1 MLQDPAGEAGR
12 AQHRSG
18 QNHQNGGVHHVHA
31 QSGPWRL
38 FGEEDDAV
46 VPVAL
51 PGSPALF
58 LQQEPQPGAFGVR
71 CQRTGPCPVQR
82 QCGQLGG
89 TGAQMVA
96 AQQPEDRGQT
106 FGAAHQKIQAEERQ
120 EPQKPPGI
128 VHVAEVQE
136 FEEAGSGQ
144 TVALRIEHGV
154 GVLRNNRAD
163 DGG

>member
-1 MLQDPAGEAGR
+1 MGLVGPRIIDIGEVTDIAR
-12 AQHRSG
+12 
-18 QNHQNGGVHHVHA
+18 
-31 QSGPWRL
+31 PPYRL
-38 FGEEDDAV
+38 IDNA
-46 VPVAL
+46 
-51 PGSPALF
+51 
-58 LQQEPQPGAFGVR
+58 
-71 CQRTGPCPVQR
+71 
-82 QCGQLGG
+82 
-89 TGAQMVA
+89 VA

-106 FGAAHQKIQAEERQ
+106 FGTTHQKIQAEERQ